1 MAEIALGVL
10 VVVTVLIAYLVGR
23 QDGAAS
29 ARKMV
34 LQEWLKDIRG
44 AKEEV

>member
-1 MAEIALGVL
+1 MAEIVLL
-10 VVVTVLIAYLVGR
+10 VVAAWVVYLVGR

-44 AKEEV
+44 AND